1 MSPVLWMYVVAH
13 EHVMVFVSDDEHDK
27 DTSPTRSLRHETPHA
42 QEATSI
48 VIDKEREA
56 IVYWKT

>member
-1 MSPVLWMYVVAH
+1 MYVVAH
-13 EHVMVFVSDDEHDK
+13 EHVMVCVSDDEHDKK

-48 VIDKEREA
+48 VIDKELEA

>member
-1 MSPVLWMYVVAH
+1 MYVVAH
-13 EHVMVFVSDDEHDK
+13 EHVMVFVSDDEHDKK

>member
-1 MSPVLWMYVVAH
+1 MYVVAH

-48 VIDKEREA
+48 LSSTKNEKR
-56 IVYWKT
+56 